1 MRCGSS
7 TAEGAALRAR
17 CNSVTVESQSVWL
30 GPDATVAALVGPDL
44 AVVIDLRRPGM
55 QLDAVESIDPGQG
68 LHHLSATSDLVLKG
82 DDAHRIWH
90 RWQLALPADVQ
101 GCAAAVLARSLRHA
115 SARAQFRSPLTT
127 FQPTPHPPAHNH

>member
-1 MRCGSS
+1 MGGGSG
-7 TAEGAALRAR
+7 TVDGAALRAR
-17 CNSVTVESQSVWL
+17 GGSVTVERQSVWL

-68 LHHLSATSDLVLKG
+68 LHHLRATSELVLKG

-90 RWQLALPADVQ
+90 RSEENQAELQ
-101 GCAAAVLARSLRHA
+101 SLM
-115 SARAQFRSPLTT
+115 SK
-127 FQPTPHPPAHNH
+127 